1 MTANPGQADVTS
13 RVLDGVSTVMVA
25 VPDNIGRLMGKRLPT
40 KTFLEVK
47 DRGMPMPDYFLV
59 TWLENEPQDDFP
71 VTGWHTGWRN
81 CTLIP
86 DLETLRVLPWDRSSA
101 IVLCDPALADGE
113 TASMASRQILAAQI
127 KRTQTIGIVPVCAVE
142 LEFWLFDETY
152 SSAHAKEYRDLSPSH
167 YRNQDNDLLQA
178 GADEPFIGLTRRLL
192 PELGVEVAL
201 SQGEGGEGQHEITLR
216 HCAMQSAADR
226 AVLYKHALKALAQ
239 QEGRAVTFMAK
250 TDAHRAGSSGHVH
263 LSLQD
268 CSGRSILWDAAR
280 GGLSETGRMFLAG
293 LVRYT
298 PELMIMHGQYANS
311 YKRLRAGSFAP
322 TNTTWGYDNRTT
334 CFRLVGSEQ
343 SFRIECRMPGADLNP
358 YWSFAAITAAGL
370 AGIDHEL
377 ELPLETTGNAYANS
391 HAPPLPR
398 DLTEALATFQKSQ
411 LARSALGE
419 DVHEHLT
426 RLVSNELASAR
437 EAVSDW
443 EVRRAFERC

>member
-1 MTANPGQADVTS
+1 MTPAPGQAEITG
-13 RVLDGVSTVMVA
+13 RKLDGVSTVMMA
-25 VPDNIGRLMGKRLPT
+25 VPDNIGRLMGKRLPIE
-40 KTFLEVK
+40 TFHDVK

-59 TWLENEPQDDFP
+59 TWLENEPQDGFS

-81 CTLIP
+81 CTLLP
-86 DLETLRVLPWDRSSA
+86 DLETLRVLPWDPSSA
-101 IVLCDPALADGE
+101 IVLCDPVLADGR
-113 TASMASRQILAAQI
+113 AAAMASRQILAAQV
-127 KRTQTIGIVPVCAVE
+127 KRAQTRGIVLVCAVE

-152 SSAHAKEYRDLSPSH
+152 ASAHAKDYRKLTPSH

-216 HCAMQSAADR
+216 HCWMQTAADR

-250 TDAHRAGSSGHVH
+250 ADSQRAGSSGHVH
-263 LSLQD
+263 LSLLD
-268 CSGRSILWDAAR
+268 PAGRSILWDAAS

-298 PELMIMHGQYANS
+298 PELMVMHAQYANS
-311 YKRLRAGSFAP
+311 YKRLRDGSFAP
-322 TNTTWGYDNRTT
+322 TNTSWGYDNRTT
-334 CFRLVGSEQ
+334 CFRLVGHDQ

-370 AGIDHEL
+370 AGIDEEL
-377 ELPLETTGNAYANS
+377 DLSAETSGNAYGDTCA
-391 HAPPLPR
+391 ALLPR
-398 DLTEALATFQKSQ
+398 DLTEALVRYRDSDVAPAAF
-411 LARSALGE
+411 GG
-419 DVHEHLT
+419 DVHDHIA
-426 RLVSNELASAR
+426 RLVSAELTAAR
-437 EAVSDW
+437 QAVSEW